1 VSFSI
6 KRCLAVT
13 AVAVS
18 AVACAGSLAPAATAT
33 STTHHVAY
41 ITDFGLGLSDPNPPN
56 PSQPGSSIFTNA
68 ITGSPLASGGTYN
81 GAMFFDVPVSAIDA
95 SPATA
100 LNGYDTAILYEV
112 CTIGSHPAAV
122 GAINSFL
129 ASGGKVMIFDADG
142 CSTNTAG
149 GGLGITADYSGFLF
163 PFATNSPGPLGAQ
176 NYPYTF
182 KEANTLTAGLP
193 APGVPIGDDAI
204 GDGNVFTTH
213 AGAWCVSLQGS
224 NGGGAGGDIEAYA
237 RTAGGGLAIYEGEDF
252 WFTDV
257 HSYLFPSGGDPHLK
271 LVFDNMLAQAWNPDG
286 LPCTNPASGIKLDPV
301 DATNTMGT
309 SHTDTATVVN
319 HDGTPDSG
327 VTVTF
332 AIISGPDAGQTAT
345 GVTDAS
351 GHATF
356 TFTDTT
362 APGTDVVVASFV
374 DSSGTL
380 ENSNQA
386 LKHWTQIATTLTY
399 TGATTSDYNDAATV
413 SATLQ
418 TSGGT
423 VIPGEPIVFTLNGS
437 ETCTGTTDAS
447 GSASCSITPGEA
459 AGSYTITASFAGDVS
474 HVASSASAPFVVTL
488 EETTLAYTGPTL
500 IANGQPVTLSGVLK
514 EDGATPI
521 PGRSL
526 TLTLGSGAGAQSC
539 VGTTDAAGS
548 ASCTIAV
555 VNQPLGSGMVSAV
568 FAGDAYYLPASASA
582 TTLLYAFLGNGSFV
596 VGDQSA
602 KSGASVTFWG
612 AQWWKL
618 NSLSGGTAPTSFKGF
633 ASNPAVPACG
643 VDWSTNPGNSAP
655 PPAGPLPT
663 YMAVIAA
670 GTATKTG
677 AQISGTTVHI
687 VIVKTASGYAP
698 NPGHAGTGTVVATI
712 C

>member
-1 VSFSI
+1 MSLSI
-6 KRCLAVT
+6 KRRV
-13 AVAVS
+13 AVAAAVLS
-18 AVACAGSLAPAATAT
+18 AVVCAGLLVPAATAA
-33 STTHHVAY
+33 STTHRVAY

-81 GAMFFDVPVSAIDA
+81 GATFVDVPLSTIDA

-100 LNGYDTAILYEV
+100 LNGFDTAILYEA

-129 ASGGKVMIFDADG
+129 ANGGKVMIFDADG
-142 CSTNTAG
+142 CSTNTSG
-149 GGLGITADYSGFLF
+149 GGLGVTADYSGFLF
-163 PFATNSPGPLGAQ
+163 PFATSSPGPLGAQ
-176 NYPYTF
+176 SFPYTF
-182 KEANTLTAGLP
+182 EEANTLTAGLP
-193 APGVPIGDDAI
+193 APGVPIGDDAV

-224 NGGGAGGDIEAYA
+224 NAVGAGGDIEAYA

-257 HSYLFPSGGDPHLK
+257 HSVLIPSGGDPHLK

-309 SHTDTATVVN
+309 PHTDTATVVN
-319 HDGTPDSG
+319 HDGTPASG
-327 VTVTF
+327 VMVTF
-332 AIISGPDAGQTAT
+332 TIASGPDAGQTAT
-345 GVTDAS
+345 AVTDAS

-362 APGTDVVVASFV
+362 APGTDTVLASFV
-374 DSSGTL
+374 DSSGTV

-399 TGATTSDYNDAATV
+399 TGAKTSDYNDAATV
-413 SATLQ
+413 SATLV
-418 TSGGT
+418 TSGDT
-423 VIPGEPIVFTLNGS
+423 AISGEPIVFTLNGA
-437 ETCTGTTDAS
+437 ETCTGPTDAS

-474 HVASSASAPFVVTL
+474 HIASNASAQFVVTL

-500 IANGQPVTLSGVLK
+500 IANGQPMTLSAVLE
-514 EDGATPI
+514 EDGTTPI
-521 PGRSL
+521 AGRSV
-526 TLTLGSGAGAQSC
+526 TLTLGSGGSAQSC

-555 VNQPLGSGMVSAV
+555 VNQPLGAGSVSAA

-582 TTLLYAFLGNGSFV
+582 ATLLFAFLGNGSFV

-602 KSGASVTFWG
+602 QAGARVTFWG
-612 AQWWKL
+612 AQWSKL
-618 NSLSGGTAPTSFKGF
+618 NLLSGGTAPASFKGF
-633 ASNPAVPACG
+633 ASTPAMPACG
-643 VDWSTNPGNSAP
+643 VAWSTNPGNSAP

-670 GTATKTG
+670 GNATKKG

-687 VIVKTASGYAP
+687 VVVKTNSGYAP